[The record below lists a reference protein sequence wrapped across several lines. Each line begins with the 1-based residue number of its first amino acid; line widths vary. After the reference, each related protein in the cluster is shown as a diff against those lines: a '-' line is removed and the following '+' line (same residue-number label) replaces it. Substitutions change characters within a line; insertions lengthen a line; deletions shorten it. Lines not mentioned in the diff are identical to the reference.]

1 MGNIPRL
8 KIKTSFMKP
17 KQVILLVV
25 LFAYQIHFAQH
36 TDIINSNRP
45 SESMSAFA
53 VGKKVIQL
61 ESGFN
66 YLKEKHSI
74 LDYQTKGV
82 FIDLT
87 ARYGFWKEQL
97 EFIGEISYQNDKF
110 TIDDET
116 QKRSGLRNM
125 NLGFKYL
132 IYDPFK
138 NAKEKKINVYSWKA
152 NHKNK
157 FNWRQLVPAVSG
169 YAAMGVN
176 FKNIYNS
183 EPDAISVISPKVML
197 ITQNIIGNGFVVI
210 GNVFMDK
217 ISTPRSSLGYIVTVT
232 RAVNDRWSVFLEN
245 KGIKG
250 DYYADGIFSGGVA
263 YLMSDDLQV
272 DASIS
277 SSYKDTPSI
286 MYAGIGISW
295 RSDVNYED
303 LFIRLKKEKKE
314 ESKMDKKMKKAK
326 EKKKKRL
333 DEVEVEK

>member
-1 MGNIPRL
+1 M
-8 KIKTSFMKP
+8 
-17 KQVILLVV
+17 
-25 LFAYQIHFAQH
+25 
-36 TDIINSNRP
+36 
-45 SESMSAFA
+45 
-53 VGKKVIQL
+53 

-74 LDYQTKGV
+74 LDYETKGV
-82 FIDLT
+82 FIDLS

-110 TIDDET
+110 TINDET
-116 QKRSGLRNM
+116 EKRSGLRNTT
-125 NLGFKYL
+125 LGFKYL
-132 IYDPFK
+132 AYDPFK
-138 NAKEKKINVYSWKA
+138 NAKEKEVNLYSWKA
-152 NHKNK
+152 NHQNK

-169 YAAMGVN
+169 YAGMNLN

-183 EPDAISVISPKVML
+183 EPDNISVISPKVML

-217 ISTPRSSLGYIVTVT
+217 ITTPRSSLGYIVTVT
-232 RAVNDRWSVFLEN
+232 RALNERWSAFLEN

-250 DYYADGIFSGGVA
+250 DYYSDGIFSGGAA

-277 SSYKDTPSI
+277 SSYKNTPSI
-286 MYAGIGISW
+286 VYAGIGISW

-303 LFIRLKKEKKE
+303 FLLRLKKDDKE
-314 ESKMDKKMKKAK
+314 ESKMDKKKRKQS

-333 DEVEVEK
+333 DDVEVEKPK

>member
-1 MGNIPRL
+1 
-8 KIKTSFMKP
+8 MKS
-17 KQVILLVV
+17 KQVFLLFF
-25 LFAYQIHFAQH
+25 LFGYQIHFAQY

-53 VGKKVIQL
+53 VGNKVIQL

-66 YLKEKHSI
+66 YLKENHS
-74 LDYQTKGV
+74 LLEYDTKGV
-82 FIDLT
+82 FIDLV

-110 TIDDET
+110 TIDNVTE
-116 QKRSGLRNM
+116 KRSGLRNM

-132 IYDPFK
+132 VYDPFK

-152 NHKNK
+152 NHQNK
-157 FNWRQLVPAVSG
+157 FNWRQLLPAVSG
-169 YAAMGVN
+169 YAALGVN

-183 EPDAISVISPKVML
+183 EPEAISVISPKVMV
-197 ITQNIIGNGFVVI
+197 ITQHIIGSGYVVI

-232 RAVNDRWSVFLEN
+232 RAVNERWSVFLEN

-250 DYYADGIFSGGVA
+250 DYYSDGIFSGGGA
-263 YLMSDDLQV
+263 YLMSNDLQV
-272 DASIS
+272 DVSVS
-277 SSYKDTPSI
+277 SSYKNTPSI
-286 MYAGIGISW
+286 MYFGIGISW

-303 LFIRLKKEKKE
+303 LFLRLKKEDDGSKKGK
-314 ESKMDKKMKKAK
+314 SKKD
-326 EKKKKRL
+326 KKKKRL
-333 DEVEVEK
+333 DEVEVEKP

>member
-1 MGNIPRL
+1 MKL
-8 KIKTSFMKP
+8 KSILTTTFLFVVSFS
-17 KQVILLVV
+17 
-25 LFAYQIHFAQH
+25 FAQY

-53 VGKKVIQL
+53 VGNKVIQL

-74 LDYQTKGV
+74 LDYDTKGV
-82 FIDLT
+82 FIDLA

-116 QKRSGLRNM
+116 EKRSGLRNTT
-125 NLGFKYL
+125 LGFKYL
-132 IYDPFK
+132 VYDPFK
-138 NAKEKKINVYSWKA
+138 NAKEKKVNVYSWKA
-152 NHKNK
+152 NHQNK
-157 FNWRQLVPAVSG
+157 FNWRQLVPALSG
-169 YAAMGVN
+169 YAGMSIN

-183 EPDAISVISPKVML
+183 EPNTISVISPKVML
-197 ITQNIIGNGFVVI
+197 ITQNIIGNGYVLI

-250 DYYADGIFSGGVA
+250 DYYSDGIFSAGGA
-263 YLMSDDLQV
+263 YLMSDDMQV
-272 DASIS
+272 DVSIS

-295 RSDVNYED
+295 RSDVNYDD
-303 LFIRLKKEKKE
+303 LFLRLKKED
-314 ESKMDKKMKKAK
+314 DKKDKGKKDK
-326 EKKKKRL
+326 KKKKKRL
-333 DEVEVEK
+333 DEVEVEKP

>member
-1 MGNIPRL
+1 
-8 KIKTSFMKP
+8 MKP
-17 KQVILLVV
+17 KQVFLLFF
-25 LFAYQIHFAQH
+25 LFLYQIPFAQH

-45 SESMSAFA
+45 SESMSAFS

-66 YLKEKHSI
+66 YLKEKHSL
-74 LDYQTKGV
+74 LDYNTKGV

-110 TIDDET
+110 TINDET
-116 QKRSGLRNM
+116 EKRSGLRNM

-132 IYDPFK
+132 VYDPFK
-138 NAKEKKINVYSWKA
+138 NAKEKEVNVYSWKA
-152 NHKNK
+152 NHQNK

-176 FKNIYNS
+176 FKNVYNS
-183 EPDAISVISPKVML
+183 EPDNISVISPKVML

-217 ISTPRSSLGYIVTVT
+217 ITTPRSSLGYILTVT

-250 DYYADGIFSGGVA
+250 DYYSDGIFSGGVA

-303 LFIRLKKEKKE
+303 FMLRLKKEDDGSSKKGK
-314 ESKMDKKMKKAK
+314 SKKD
-326 EKKKKRL
+326 KKKKRL
-333 DEVEVEK
+333 DEVEVEKPK

>member
-1 MGNIPRL
+1 
-8 KIKTSFMKP
+8 
-17 KQVILLVV
+17 
-25 LFAYQIHFAQH
+25 
-36 TDIINSNRP
+36 
-45 SESMSAFA
+45 MSAFA
-53 VGKKVIQL
+53 VGNKVIQL

-66 YLKEKHSI
+66 YLKENHS
-74 LDYQTKGV
+74 LLEYDNKGV

-116 QKRSGLRNM
+116 QKRSGLRNL

-132 IYDPFK
+132 VYDPFK

-152 NHKNK
+152 NHTNK
-157 FNWRQLVPAVSG
+157 FNWRQLIPAVSA
-169 YAAMGVN
+169 YAALGVN

-197 ITQNIIGNGFVVI
+197 ITQHIIGNGYVVI

-250 DYYADGIFSGGVA
+250 DYYADGIFSGGAA

-272 DASIS
+272 DVSVS

-303 LFIRLKKEKKE
+303 LFLRLKKEKKE
-314 ESKMDKKMKKAK
+314 ESKMDKKMKKAS

-333 DEVEVEK
+333 DDVE